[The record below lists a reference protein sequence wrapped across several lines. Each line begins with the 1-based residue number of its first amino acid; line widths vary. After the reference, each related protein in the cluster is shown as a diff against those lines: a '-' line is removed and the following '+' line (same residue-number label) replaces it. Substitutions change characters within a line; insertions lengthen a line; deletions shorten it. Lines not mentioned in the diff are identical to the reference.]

1 MTAEAIAQDSI
12 VQFGTFTLNSQFF
25 GVDILRMREI
35 IRPLDIT
42 KVPRAERCMEGVI
55 NLRGEV
61 IPVISLRARFGLPRK
76 PFDKETRI
84 INMEIDN
91 VVVGF
96 IVDSIGHVQRFSADA
111 VEAAPAVTVAGET
124 DYIQGVTR
132 VGEQIFI
139 ILDVDKLVSPET
151 LQDFARAEL

>member
-1 MTAEAIAQDSI
+1 MATEAIAHTEM
-12 VQFGTFTLNSQFF
+12 VQFGTFKLDTQLF

-42 KVPRAERCMEGVI
+42 KVPRAERFMEGVI
-55 NLRGEV
+55 NLRGTV
-61 IPVISLRARFGLPRK
+61 IPVISMRARFGMPVR

-96 IVDSIGHVQRFSADA
+96 IVDSIGHVQRFPADA
-111 VEAAPAVTVAGET
+111 VEAAPPVTVSGEA
-124 DYIQGVTR
+124 DYIQGITR
-132 VGEQIFI
+132 VDEQLFI
-139 ILDVDKLVSPET
+139 ILDVDKLVSAET
-151 LQDFARAEL
+151 LQDFAQA